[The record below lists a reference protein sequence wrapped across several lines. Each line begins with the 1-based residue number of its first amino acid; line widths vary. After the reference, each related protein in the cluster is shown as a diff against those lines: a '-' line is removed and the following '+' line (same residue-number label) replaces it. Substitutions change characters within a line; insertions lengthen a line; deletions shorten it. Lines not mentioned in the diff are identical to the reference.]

1 MKKIILT
8 SVIASVLLYVGLID
22 FSYAKDLAKSISELT
37 GAEMAEENTPMI
49 LAQQKSTVGNYKSQ
63 EPYGKK
69 KVEEEEDEDEKE
81 EEIEDEED
89 DDVKVGRGR
98 QKQKEIQQE
107 QKRLKREGNND
118 PQAK

>member
-8 SVIASVLLYVGLID
+8 SVVALMLLYVGLID
-22 FSYAKDLAKSISELT
+22 FSYAKDLAKDFLKLT
-37 GAEMAEENTPMI
+37 GTEMAEENTLMI

-81 EEIEDEED
+81 EKEIEKDE
-89 DDVKVGRGR
+89 
-98 QKQKEIQQE
+98 KEI
-107 QKRLKREGNND
+107 KGIGLDWIEGVEE
-118 PQAK
+118 

>member
-22 FSYAKDLAKSISELT
+22 FSYSKDLAKSISELT

-69 KVEEEEDEDEKE
+69 KVEEEEDEKE
-81 EEIEDEED
+81 EEIEEEYD
-89 DDVKVGRGR
+89 DDHGARGR

-107 QKRLKREGNND
+107 QKRLKRDKNND
-118 PQAK
+118 PLTK